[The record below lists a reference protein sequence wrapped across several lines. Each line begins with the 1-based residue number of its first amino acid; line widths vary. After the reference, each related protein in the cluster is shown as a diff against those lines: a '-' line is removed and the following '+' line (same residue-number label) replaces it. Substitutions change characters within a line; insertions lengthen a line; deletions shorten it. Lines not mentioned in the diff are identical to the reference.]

1 MKSPLATDW
10 GKSPAA
16 KLVGGEKVP
25 RAAPRDSSDAS
36 VGPTL
41 GRTVIARV
49 VSGDVFV
56 RLPGASGS
64 RGAVR
69 AAQVPQG
76 YVPLKGAQVLPVG
89 TIVHATRGRLALTS
103 AAGRRNGRTQ
113 TQRAEF
119 YAGNFQIRQKRAR
132 RPVTDIALRSPN
144 FASVC
149 GSRRSSARGFSARSR
164 SKRVVSRLWGNGRG
178 RFRTRGRQSAA
189 TVRGTIWLTEERCNG
204 TLTRVTRGSV
214 SVRDTRARKTVI
226 VRAGRSYLARAARA
240 AVKTRG
246 RG

>member
-1 MKSPLATDW
+1 VPPPIIVAPPGPPAPPGSP
-10 GKSPAA
+10 
-16 KLVGGEKVP
+16 VP
-25 RAAPRDSSDAS
+25 DRDADTIPDARDNCIDRPNPGQADRDSDAIGDACDSSDAS

-56 RLPGASGS
+56 RLPGASGP

-119 YAGNFQIRQKRAR
+119 YAG
-132 RPVTDIALRSPN
+132 T
-144 FASVC
+144 
-149 GSRRSSARGFSARSR
+149 SRSARS
-164 SKRVVSRLWGNGRG
+164 
-178 RFRTRGRQSAA
+178 AH
-189 TVRGTIWLTEERCNG
+189 
-204 TLTRVTRGSV
+204 
-214 SVRDTRARKTVI
+214 
-226 VRAGRSYLARAARA
+226 AGRSPTSRCAARTSRASA
-240 AVKTRG
+240 ARG
-246 RG
+246 GRAPGGSPRDRAPSGSCRASGATAGDAFAPGVVRAPRPCAARSG

>member
-1 MKSPLATDW
+1 VAPPGPPAPPGSP
-10 GKSPAA
+10 
-16 KLVGGEKVP
+16 VP
-25 RAAPRDSSDAS
+25 DRDADTIPDARDNCIDRPNPGQADRDSDAIGDACDSSDAS

-56 RLPGASGS
+56 RLPGASGP

-178 RFRTRGRQSAA
+178 RFAPG
-189 TVRGTIWLTEERCNG
+189 V
-204 TLTRVTRGSV
+204 
-214 SVRDTRARKTVI
+214 
-226 VRAGRSYLARAARA
+226 VRAPRPCAARS
-240 AVKTRG
+240 G
-246 RG
+246 